1 MTTVSARLPEIDA
14 LRGIALFGIL
24 VVNLAAF
31 HSGVSMIMARG
42 VADAATNVVIL
53 WLFTGKFILIFS
65 FLFGWGVHTQ
75 AAREAFRARY
85 LRRLLGLFLIGL
97 VHATFFFFGD
107 ILVIYSI
114 LGLFMLRPVLR
125 DWPVR
130 KLVRSAVILLGV
142 QALAFVAAL
151 ILAALNVDASLA
163 AYARRSAELY
173 VTGGFWE
180 VVPQRFADFATML
193 AEIPF

>member
-1 MTTVSARLPEIDA
+1 MTAVSARLPAIDA

-31 HSGVSMIMARG
+31 HSGVSMAIGGG
-42 VADAATNVVIL
+42 VADSATNAVIL

-85 LRRLLGLFLIGL
+85 LRRLLGLFLIGA
-97 VHATFFFFGD
+97 VHGAFFFFGD
-107 ILVIYSI
+107 ILTTYAI

-130 KLVRSAVILLGV
+130 KLVRLDSN
-142 QALAFVAAL
+142 Q
-151 ILAALNVDASLA
+151 
-163 AYARRSAELY
+163 
-173 VTGGFWE
+173 
-180 VVPQRFADFATML
+180 
-193 AEIPF
+193 

>member
-1 MTTVSARLPEIDA
+1 MTAVSARLPAIDA

-31 HSGVSMIMARG
+31 HSGLSMAVG
-42 VADAATNVVIL
+42 GSAADSATNTVIL

-85 LRRLLGLFLIGL
+85 LRRLLGLFLIGV
-97 VHATFFFFGD
+97 VHAAFFFSGD
-107 ILVIYSI
+107 IMTTYAI

-142 QALAFVAAL
+142 QALILLVQAL
-151 ILAALNVDASLA
+151 ILLA
-163 AYARRSAELY
+163 
-173 VTGGFWE
+173 
-180 VVPQRFADFATML
+180 
-193 AEIPF
+193 